1 MHAVVVKVSI
11 QEGQGPEATEF
22 LRGTI
27 VPRVSQAPGFV
38 AGYWVRLVGGD
49 EGNSVIVFESE
60 DAARTAAGQIRD
72 GVESNPGVT
81 IRDVSV
87 GEVVANA

>member
-11 QEGQGPEATEF
+11 QDEEPSRKN
-22 LRGTI
+22 LRENI
-27 VPRVSQAPGFV
+27 VPGVSQAPGFV
-38 AGYWVRLVGGD
+38 AGYWVKLEGGD

-60 DAARTAAGQIRD
+60 DAARAAAGQVRE
-72 GVESNPGVT
+72 GVASAPGVT
-81 IRDVSV
+81 LKDVSV

>member
-1 MHAVVVKVSI
+1 MHAVVTKVSVSD
-11 QEGQGPEATEF
+11 GPTATEF
-22 LRGTI
+22 LRENI

-38 AGYWVRLVGGD
+38 AGYWVRLEGGD

-60 DAARTAAGQIRD
+60 DAARAAAAQIRENTD
-72 GVESNPGVT
+72 SNPGVT
-81 IRDVSV
+81 LNDVTV